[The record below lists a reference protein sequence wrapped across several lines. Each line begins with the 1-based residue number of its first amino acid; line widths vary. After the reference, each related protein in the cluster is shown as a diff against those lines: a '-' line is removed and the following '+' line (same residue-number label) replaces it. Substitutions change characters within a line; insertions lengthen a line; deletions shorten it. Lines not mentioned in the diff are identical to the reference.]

1 MILRSLISPA
11 WIDFDPGLGFW
22 SPFTFWVLI
31 ISVILTLGF
40 TVAIFIGGI
49 GDLRFLIR
57 SLDEEQQSPKRN
69 D

>member
-1 MILRSLISPA
+1 MQRSFISLA
-11 WIDFDPGLGFW
+11 WIDFDPNLGFW

-31 ISVILTLGF
+31 ISVILTIGF

-49 GDLRFLIR
+49 GDLRYLIR
-57 SLDEEQQSPKRN
+57 SLDEELPPTERR